1 MNILVIGNGFDLAHG
16 LPTRYTDFLKWIVGQ
31 HDFFYTL
38 KKQDSQITKLR
49 ECISLRIPEEANR
62 KVISQRITHQEEIWN
77 CIDDNFWIGYFL
89 QNPMYQKENWIDF
102 ENEISKVIKSVDADM
117 KGNIEKKIS
126 YEKLSNEYLK
136 DCFMTY
142 DDLFERVDGVEEDTP
157 RKSFGELRDKLL
169 NDLNKLIRALEIY
182 LTEYV
187 ERIDCQLIS
196 PDIQR
201 IKIF

>member
-1 MNILVIGNGFDLAHG
+1 
-16 LPTRYTDFLKWIVGQ
+16 
-31 HDFFYTL
+31 
-38 KKQDSQITKLR
+38 
-49 ECISLRIPEEANR
+49 
-62 KVISQRITHQEEIWN
+62 
-77 CIDDNFWIGYFL
+77 
-89 QNPMYQKENWIDF
+89 
-102 ENEISKVIKSVDADM
+102 M